1 MDRGIRY
8 CVLASGS
15 KGNALYIET
24 SGGAVL
30 VDCGLSGKEL
40 LRRLNMVGLDPGRL
54 TAILV
59 THEHRDHV
67 LGVGVAARK
76 FKIPV
81 YVNPR
86 TARRLGDS
94 LGPVEIRKFET
105 GQSFELTD
113 LVIHPFSVSHDA
125 ADTVGFTFTLGKLK
139 LGLATDLGEATR
151 LVRHHL
157 SGCHGLIMEAN
168 HDVTM
173 LDEGPYPWETKR
185 RVKGRHG
192 HLSNEDSA
200 ELLKELVHRDLIS
213 VTLAHLSETNNQPH
227 LPLELA
233 SVVLNGRCRLSAA
246 SQSEPGEVEEI

>member
-1 MDRGIRY
+1 MDRVIRY

-15 KGNALYIET
+15 KGNALYVENA
-24 SGGAVL
+24 GGAVL

-40 LRRLNMVGLDPGRL
+40 LRRLDTVGLDPGRL

-59 THEHRDHV
+59 THEHRDHI

-81 YVNPR
+81 YLNPR
-86 TARRLGDS
+86 TARRLGGS
-94 LGPVEIRKFET
+94 FGPAEIRKFET
-105 GQSFELTD
+105 GQPFELAG
-113 LVIHPFSVSHDA
+113 LSIHPFSVSHDA
-125 ADTVGFTFTLGKLK
+125 ADTVGFTFTHGKMK

-200 ELLKELVHRDLIS
+200 ELLKEVMHRNLVS
-213 VTLAHLSETNNQPH
+213 VTLAHLSETNNRPQ
-227 LPLELA
+227 LPLDLA
-233 SVVLNGRCRLSAA
+233 SAVLNGRCRLSAA
-246 SQSEPGEVEEI
+246 SQGEPGEVEEI